1 MTWAITAYLVP
12 FAALQL
18 VSGTIGERVG
28 IARTV
33 RIAYVA
39 YAALSVLA
47 AFAPSIEVFIGAR
60 ALQGAANAF
69 LTPLLLAA
77 VAASSEE
84 GAVGRTVG
92 TFAAV
97 QTTALVASPLIGGL
111 AGEISWRLAFL
122 APAVAALALAALPL
136 PGAGRAQADPP
147 RLRSALTSRVGW
159 LSTAAFLGYLSIAG
173 LGFLVALRAADA
185 FGLGSTERG
194 ALVASFGLA
203 GALVGRWAGEFAD
216 RRGRVTA
223 ALIGAAGCAAAI
235 PFLGVADSPT
245 ALAAAWLSAGLGS
258 AFVWAGVNT
267 MAVEAV
273 PDNRAGATS
282 LISAFK
288 FAGSA
293 CAPLSG
299 CRSTT
304 SSRSWRS
311 PRRRGLLALG
321 RGRAAGA
328 RLAPAAEQVQQPLA
342 RGRHVD
348 REVAEDDVGADAD
361 DGAAAARLPADL
373 LVPEDASG
381 PSTRRARRQGRRSSR
396 RRGGP

>member
-1 MTWAITAYLVP
+1 MRFGLYAGGFLGPFGGAILAVLIPQLRDAFDASTSGVTWAITAYLVP

-28 IARTV
+28 ITRTV

-60 ALQGAANAF
+60 AMQGAANAF

-77 VAASSEE
+77 LAASSEE
-84 GAVGRTVG
+84 GVVGRTVG

-97 QTTALVASPLIGGL
+97 QTMALVASPLIGGL

-122 APAVAALALAALPL
+122 APAVAALGLAALPL
-136 PGAGRAQADPP
+136 PVAGAQADPP

-159 LSTAAFLGYLSIAG
+159 LSLAAFLGYLSIAG
-173 LGFLVALRAADA
+173 LGFLVALQAADA

-194 ALVASFGLA
+194 VLVASFGLA
-203 GALVGRWAGEFAD
+203 GALAGRWAGEYAD

-223 ALIGAAGCAAAI
+223 ALVGAAGCAAAL
-235 PFLGVADSPT
+235 PFLGLADSPT

-258 AFVWAGVNT
+258 AFVWAGINT

-293 CAPLSG
+293 CAPLF
-299 CRSTT
+299 
-304 SSRSWRS
+304 WL
-311 PRRRGLLALG
+311 PLYHLEPELAFFAAALG
-321 RGRAAGA
+321 C
-328 RLAPAAEQVQQPLA
+328 
-342 RGRHVD
+342 
-348 REVAEDDVGADAD
+348 VAL
-361 DGAAAARLPADL
+361 GAAVLR
-373 LVPEDASG
+373 VHG
-381 PSTRRARRQGRRSSR
+381 
-396 RRGGP
+396 

>member
-1 MTWAITAYLVP
+1 MRFGLYAGGFLGPFGGAILAVLIPQLRDAFDASTSDVTWAITAYLVP

-39 YAALSVLA
+39 YAAMSVLA
-47 AFAPSIEVFIGAR
+47 AFAPSMAVFITAR

-77 VAASSEE
+77 LAASSPA
-84 GAVGRTVG
+84 GTVGRTVG

-136 PGAGRAQADPP
+136 PGAVNAESDPP

-159 LSTAAFLGYLSIAG
+159 LSAAAFLGYLSIAG

-203 GALVGRWAGEFAD
+203 GALVGRWAGKFAD
-216 RRGRVTA
+216 RRGRITA
-223 ALIGAAGCAAAI
+223 TLVGAGGCAAAI
-235 PFLGVADSPT
+235 PFLGIADSPT
-245 ALAAAWLSAGLGS
+245 TLAAAWLSAGLGS

-273 PDNRAGATS
+273 PGNRAGATS

-293 CAPLSG
+293 CAPLLWLPLYHLEPEAAFAAAAIG
-299 CRSTT
+299 C
-304 SSRSWRS
+304 
-311 PRRRGLLALG
+311 LALG
-321 RGRAAGA
+321 AAVLQVRPPRGS
-328 RLAPAAEQVQQPLA
+328 
-342 RGRHVD
+342 
-348 REVAEDDVGADAD
+348 VGAM
-361 DGAAAARLPADL
+361 RP
-373 LVPEDASG
+373 SG
-381 PSTRRARRQGRRSSR
+381 SP
-396 RRGGP
+396 

>member
-1 MTWAITAYLVP
+1 MQRFGLYAGGFLGPFGGAILAVLIPQLRDAFDASTSDVTWAITAYLVP

-18 VSGTIGERVG
+18 VSGTLGERLG

-33 RIAYVA
+33 RTAYVA

-77 VAASSEE
+77 VAASSPD

-111 AGEISWRLAFL
+111 AGEVSWRLAFL

-136 PGAGRAQADPP
+136 PGSSEAQADPP
-147 RLRSALTSRVGW
+147 RLRSALTRRVGW

-203 GALVGRWAGEFAD
+203 GALVGRSAGAFVD
-216 RRGRVTA
+216 RRGRVIA
-223 ALIGAAGCAAAI
+223 ALVGAAGCAAAL
-235 PFLGVADSPT
+235 PFLGIADSPT
-245 ALAAAWLSAGLGS
+245 ALAAAWLSAGIGS
-258 AFVWAGVNT
+258 AFLWAGVNT

-273 PDNRAGATS
+273 PGNRAGATS
-282 LISAFK
+282 VISAFK

-293 CAPLSG
+293 CAPLLWLPLYALEPEAAFVAAAFG
-299 CRSTT
+299 CV
-304 SSRSWRS
+304 
-311 PRRRGLLALG
+311 ALG
-321 RGRAAGA
+321 AAVLQV
-328 RLAPAAEQVQQPLA
+328 RKVTPA
-342 RGRHVD
+342 
-348 REVAEDDVGADAD
+348 
-361 DGAAAARLPADL
+361 
-373 LVPEDASG
+373 
-381 PSTRRARRQGRRSSR
+381 STLG
-396 RRGGP
+396 